1 MSAKI
6 LWKLLVPLLVLA
18 FAVASMLPL
27 SSIPFRDYVDS
38 QVTHNREAFEAV
50 LKEVDQRVRDYRND
64 SVPADKKS
72 PTAYA
77 ALRDIAFG
85 KGVSG
90 KQIDL
95 NKEFFPEI
103 KMVREP
109 NLDKKNTMLLQE
121 LLRRSQGKLKL
132 GLDLQGGIAFI
143 LRVNPEAA
151 EAEAKALARAKTD
164 EERAR
169 LKAEAE
175 ARAEEKLGQ
184 LDRAIEVMNE
194 RVNAF
199 GVSEPQ
205 IRPVGNDGI
214 EIQLPGEDTANNP
227 DAINALKKPAKLE
240 FRLVHRYEFPPA
252 GSKEGD
258 LASLRSNPLSAGSAV
273 ATYEVLFDE
282 HQDRETGAVS
292 RTPIYVKKAP
302 EATGQIVN
310 RATPVTDGL
319 SRYVSIDFTSAG
331 GKIFGD
337 ITQRIA
343 DEDNENATKDV
354 PEYARHGRF
363 AIVLDGKLMSAPTLN
378 ASAGGKKTGI
388 YGGGAQITGN
398 FDQKEAVELAN
409 ALNNPL
415 EFPLELQDMT
425 NVSASMGKDSQKQS
439 MNAALI
445 GCACTILFAL
455 VFYRLGGL
463 IAVIGIVLNMVIL
476 FGVQCAFGATLTLP
490 GIAAFVLTVGMA
502 VDSNVLVYERIREE
516 IAAGKSMRSAV
527 QIGYNRAFLTILDS
541 QLTTF
546 LVAMVLIV
554 LGTGSVKGFGI
565 TLAIGIITTIFATCV
580 FCRGLQELLVE
591 HGWLKDIFG
600 VKFNKVPNFK
610 FMNKWKLSVVVVS
623 LFVLLGV
630 GTAFIRGSDCLGKDF
645 KGGESVTMRI
655 VQDEAIH
662 EKIGVGEILKAAE
675 KTGIDDVSAVYQQQV
690 GASEKTL
697 ALECSLTEDTTQGEF
712 SNINKIAT
720 SIRTTYPE
728 LFPAE
733 AETIDD
739 IILSKRA
746 VGASVSDQLIN
757 TTIISLIVALI
768 GIAVYVGLRFETG
781 FGVAALISTLHDI
794 LVVTFIYLATGGQL
808 SASMIAAL
816 LMVAGYSINDTIVV
830 FDRIREEL
838 EKDSN
843 MKLGDVIDLSIN
855 RTLTRTMMTSVTT
868 LLTACALA
876 YFGAGDVAEY
886 GKVFIWGVIVGTFS
900 SIFLAAPIF
909 YWWHKG
915 DRKKVEEE
923 KDVYRYEWDAKS
935 ADK

>member
-1 MSAKI
+1 M
-6 LWKLLVPLLVLA
+6 LVLA
-18 FAVASMLPL
+18 FAVASMLPF
-27 SSIPFRDYVDS
+27 SSTPFRTYVDET
-38 QVTHNREAFEAV
+38 VTHNREAFDRLLQEA
-50 LKEVDQRVRDYRND
+50 DQRVLDYRND
-64 SVPADKKS
+64 DVPADKKS
-72 PTAYA
+72 PTHYA
-77 ALRDIAFG
+77 AIRDIAAG

-90 KQIDL
+90 EIIDL
-95 NKEFFPEI
+95 NKTFFPDI

-109 NLDKKNTMLLQE
+109 NPEKKNNMLLQE
-121 LLRRSQGKLKL
+121 LLRRSQGKVKL

-151 EAEAKALARAKTD
+151 EAESKALARAKTD
-164 EERAR
+164 EERAQ
-169 LKAEAE
+169 LKKEAE
-175 ARAEEKLGQ
+175 KRAEEKIGQ
-184 LDRAIEVMNE
+184 LDRAIEVMSE
-194 RVNAF
+194 RVDAF
-199 GVSEPQ
+199 GVSEPV

-240 FRLVHRYEFPPA
+240 FRLVHRYEFPPRDA
-252 GSKEGD
+252 KEGD
-258 LASLRSNPLSAGSAV
+258 LISLRTNPLSAGSAV
-273 ATYEVLFDE
+273 ATYEVLMDE
-282 HQDRETGAVS
+282 HIDRDTGEIS

-302 EATGQIVN
+302 EATGSIVN
-310 RATPVTDGL
+310 RAAPVSDGL

-343 DEDNENATKDV
+343 DEDNANATKDV
-354 PEYARHGRF
+354 PYSVKNGRF
-363 AIVLDGKLMSAPTLN
+363 AIVLDGKLMSAPTIN

-388 YGGGAQITGN
+388 YGGSAQITGN
-398 FDQKEAVELAN
+398 FDQKEALDLAN

-425 NVSASMGKDSQKQS
+425 NIGGTLAEDAQTQS

-463 IAVIGIVLNMVIL
+463 IAVIGIVVNVAIL

-490 GIAAFVLTVGMA
+490 GIAALVLTVGMA

-516 IAAGKSMRSAV
+516 IAKGKSMRSAV
-527 QIGYNRAFLTILDS
+527 QIGYDRAFLTILDS

-546 LVAMVLIV
+546 LVAVVLIL

-565 TLAIGIITTIFATCV
+565 TLAIGIITTIFATCI
-580 FCRGLQELLVE
+580 FCRGLQEFLVE
-591 HGWLKDIFG
+591 HGMLKDIFG
-600 VKFNKVPNFK
+600 VKFTQTPNFK
-610 FMNKWKLSVVVVS
+610 FMNKWKASVVIVIA
-623 LFVLLGV
+623 FMLLGA
-630 GTAFIRGSDCLGKDF
+630 GTIAYRGDDCLGKDF

-655 VQDEAIH
+655 VQNEAIH

-675 KTGIDDVSAVYQQQV
+675 TSGVLDISAVYQQQV

-697 ALECSLTEDTTQGEF
+697 ALECALTEDKSQGEF
-712 SNINKIAT
+712 SNINKVAAAVKNA
-720 SIRTTYPE
+720 YPE
-728 LFPAE
+728 LFPTDATTLE
-733 AETIDD
+733 EVVIG
-739 IILSKRA
+739 KRA
-746 VGASVSDQLIN
+746 VGASVSGQLIKM
-757 TTIISLIVALI
+757 TIISLIVALF

-781 FGVAALISTLHDI
+781 FGVSALISTLHDI
-794 LVVTFIYLATGGQL
+794 LVVTFIYLAFGGQL
-808 SASMIAAL
+808 SSSMIAAL

-838 EKDSN
+838 EMNPK
-843 MKLGDVIDLSIN
+843 MGLAEIIDLSIN
-855 RTLTRTMMTSVTT
+855 RTLTRTLMTSVTT

-876 YFGAGDVAEY
+876 YFGAGDVSEY

-915 DRKKVEEE
+915 DREHVKEEQ
-923 KDVYRYEWDAKS
+923 DVYRYEWEAKS
-935 ADK
+935 SQK

>member
-6 LWKLLVPLLVLA
+6 FWKLFVSALVLA
-18 FAVASMLPL
+18 FAVASMLPF
-27 SSIPFRDYVDS
+27 SSVPFREYVDRV
-38 QVTHNREAFEAV
+38 VTHDREAFDGV
-50 LKEVDQRVRDYRND
+50 LAEMDRRVASYRDE

-72 PTAYA
+72 PTAYS
-77 ALRDIAFG
+77 ALRDIAAG
-85 KGVSG
+85 KGDSG
-90 KQIDL
+90 KEIDL
-95 NKEFFPEI
+95 NKAFFPEI

-109 NLDKKNTMLLQE
+109 NLEKKNNMLLQE
-121 LLRRSQGKLKL
+121 LLRRSQGKVKL
-132 GLDLQGGIAFI
+132 GLDLQGGVSFT

-164 EERAR
+164 EERAK

-184 LDRAIEVMNE
+184 LDRAIEVIGD

-199 GVSEPQ
+199 GVSEPV
-205 IRPVGNDGI
+205 IRPVGNDAI

-227 DAINALKKPAKLE
+227 DSINALKKPAKLE
-240 FRLVHRYEFPPA
+240 FRLVHRYELPPA
-252 GSKEGD
+252 DAKEGE
-258 LASLRSNPLSAGSAV
+258 LVSLRTNPTSAGSAV

-292 RTPIYVKKAP
+292 RTPVYVKKAP
-302 EATGQIVN
+302 EATGSIVS

-319 SRYVSIDFTSAG
+319 SRYVSISFTSAG

-337 ITQRIA
+337 VTQRIA
-343 DEDNENATKDV
+343 DEDNANAAKDL
-354 PEYARHGRF
+354 PYSAKNGRF
-363 AIVLDGKLMSAPTLN
+363 AIVLDGKLMSAPTIN

-398 FDQKEAVELAN
+398 FDKKEAEELAN

-425 NVSASMGKDSQKQS
+425 NVGATLAKDAQTQS
-439 MNAALI
+439 VNAAII

-455 VFYRLGGL
+455 VFYRIGGL
-463 IAVIGIVLNMVIL
+463 IAVLGIALNVATL
-476 FGVQCAFGATLTLP
+476 FGVQCAFGATVTLP

-516 IAAGKSMRSAV
+516 IARGKSMRTAV
-527 QIGYNRAFLTILDS
+527 QLGYNRAFLTILDS

-546 LVAMVLIV
+546 LVAVVLIL
-554 LGTGSVKGFGI
+554 LGTGSVKGFGV
-565 TLAIGIITTIFATCV
+565 TLAIGIITTIFSTCV

-600 VKFNKVPNFK
+600 VKFTKTPSFR
-610 FMNKWKLSVVVVS
+610 FMNKWKLSVAAVCA
-623 LFVLLGV
+623 FVAIGA
-630 GTAFIRGSDCLGKDF
+630 GTLAIRGNDCLGKDF
-645 KGGESVTMRI
+645 KGGESVTLRI
-655 VQDEAIH
+655 VQDEKIQ
-662 EKIGVGEILKAAE
+662 EKIGVGELLAAAK

-697 ALECSLTEDTTQGEF
+697 SVECALTEDKSQGEF
-712 SNINKIAT
+712 SNIDKIVE
-720 SIRTTYPE
+720 SIRATYPE
-728 LFPAE
+728 LFPAD
-733 AETIDD
+733 AKTLDD
-739 IILSKRA
+739 VVIGKQA
-746 VGASVSDQLIN
+746 VGATVSAQLIRG
-757 TTIISLIVALI
+757 TIISLLVALF

-781 FGVAALISTLHDI
+781 FGVAALLTTLHDI
-794 LVVTFIYLATGGQL
+794 VIVTFVYLACGGQL

-838 EKDSN
+838 ELNPN

-855 RTLTRTMMTSVTT
+855 RTLTRTMLTSVTT
-868 LLTACALA
+868 FLTACALA

-886 GKVFIWGVIVGTFS
+886 GKVFIWGVVIGTFS

-909 YWWHKG
+909 WWWHKG
-915 DRKKVEEE
+915 DREKVKEEE
-923 KDVYRYEWDAKS
+923 DTYHYEWEAKS
-935 ADK
+935 AE